1 MQGTLSEVPSAMS
14 GSGSGDL
21 GEAAPR
27 SVCLW
32 THVQLGRGCS
42 TMVLDLWPGLSPD
55 QELQQLELGLL
66 FALGILALPRWQ
78 AGLDME

>member
-21 GEAAPR
+21 GRQPYALC
-27 SVCLW
+27 VCGPTFSW
-32 THVQLGRGCS
+32 GGGCS
-42 TMVLDLWPGLSPD
+42 TMVLDLGPGLSPD

-78 AGLDME
+78 AGLNME